1 MQSSTLPRKEY
12 YTNLMT
18 QELIQSLSLI
28 FRINKPFLAHRQI
41 KIPAG
46 RRILTSS
53 AGISGFYK
61 IEIKNSIMH
70 YGNLQ
75 TRYAATTKRPFSAW

>member
-12 YTNLMT
+12 YTHLMT

-41 KIPAG
+41 SPIYTKPAQG
-46 RRILTSS
+46 AMNRTPSR
-53 AGISGFYK
+53 GQR
-61 IEIKNSIMH
+61 N
-70 YGNLQ
+70 N
-75 TRYAATTKRPFSAW
+75 